1 MVQIHSPRPLSV
13 GVRPGDM
20 GDSSYRRHG
29 LHFWAERVVEW
40 FEHPRLQIEVP
51 QIIIHKADQPD
62 VVVHFL
68 DTDGLPG
75 EDLAEIERR
84 PRYFPRRAA

>member
-1 MVQIHSPRPLSV
+1 
-13 GVRPGDM
+13 M

-51 QIIIHKADQPD
+51 QIIIHELTSPMFDCRRS
-62 VVVHFL
+62 F
-68 DTDGLPG
+68 GL
-75 EDLAEIERR
+75 
-84 PRYFPRRAA
+84 RATA